1 MTPFQKSPTNP
12 PTIMLWHRLDPR
24 GSSRRRTI
32 AVAGLLGITFVAAAC
47 GGSKGSDIS
56 FASTTTSVSTT
67 TTSSSTTTTTVD
79 PGTLPQTDALPSG
92 TGAAFTERM
101 DALAEA
107 IIANDPSLGMT
118 SFFPVT
124 AYEQT
129 KKNTDPAA
137 DWRNRL
143 IANFDVDVATAHA
156 KLGANAS
163 SAVFEGVEVPNTAVW
178 VKPGEEYNVG
188 PYWRVFRAQMIFDVA
203 GSTIRIPIESM
214 ISWRG
219 EWYVVHLGTIR

>member
-1 MTPFQKSPTNP
+1 MSLATAAL
-12 PTIMLWHRLDPR
+12 I
-24 GSSRRRTI
+24 
-32 AVAGLLGITFVAAAC
+32 VAAC

-56 FASTTTSVSTT
+56 FATTTSSESTT

-79 PGTLPQTDALPSG
+79 PGTLPQTDARPTGS
-92 TGAAFTERM
+92 GAAFDARM
-101 DALAEA
+101 EALAAA
-107 IIANDPSLGMT
+107 IIANDPSLGLT

-129 KKNTDPAA
+129 KKNTNPAA
-137 DWRNRL
+137 DWQNRL
-143 IANFDVDVATAHA
+143 IANFDVDVSTAHA
-156 KLGANAS
+156 RLGANAA
-163 SAVFEGVEVPNTAVW
+163 SAVFRGVEVPDSAVW

-188 PYWRVFRAQMIFDVA
+188 PYWRVFRAQMLFDVA
-203 GSTIRIPIESM
+203 GTTVRIPIESM